1 MELEYWAELSQ
12 AICVVQ
18 RRFRCN
24 PRDIH
29 PTSRIVR
36 VHLWATLHERCTS
49 WGCRASSWTNKTRPQ
64 ESLPDQST
72 MSRRLRRHDFNTFMK
87 AMLRRCAGKA
97 QQRLLKIIDGK
108 PLELPNHTTDRD
120 ARWGRG
126 VSRQSVGY
134 KLHMIYSGNPLP
146 DAFVI
151 TPLDVCEKRMAM
163 RMIRRV
169 GGSGYLL
176 GDSHYN
182 ASWLF
187 DVCRHH
193 GHLLISA
200 RTKPHT
206 GIGHHYQSSQRL
218 RSIELTEPPGG
229 INRFGPSL
237 YRRRGEIER
246 QFAQLVSFGG
256 GLSVLPSWVRR
267 IWRVRNWVWAKLLI
281 NAARVRSNRSCAR

>member
-1 MELEYWAELSQ
+1 MELEYWAEVSQ
-12 AICVVQ
+12 AICDVQ
-18 RRFRCN
+18 RSLKCS
-24 PRDIH
+24 PRDTH

-36 VHLWATLHERCTS
+36 VHLWATLHDRCTR
-49 WGCRASSWTNKTRPQ
+49 WGSDRKNWTAATRPQ
-64 ESLPDQST
+64 SLPDQST
-72 MSRRLRRHDFNTFMK
+72 MSRRMRRRDFQPFLQ
-87 AMLRRCAGKA
+87 ALHRRLNGNP
-97 QQRLLKIIDGK
+97 QQRLVKIVDGK

-134 KLHMIYSGNPLP
+134 KLHMICSGNPMP

-151 TPLDVCEKRMAM
+151 TPLNVCEKRMAL
-163 RMIRRV
+163 RMIPRV
-169 GGSGYLL
+169 GGNGYLL
-176 GDSHYN
+176 GDAHYN

-187 DVCRHH
+187 DGCRHH
-193 GHLLISA
+193 GHLLVCP
-200 RTKPHT
+200 RVKPHT

-229 INRFGPSL
+229 SNRFGPSL
-237 YRRRGEIER
+237 YRLRGDIER

-256 GLSVLPSWVRR
+256 GLAALPSWVRR

-281 NAARVRSNRSCAR
+281 NAARIRRNRTCAR